1 MHECIY
7 RFSALGSDCELRL
20 FAAEKAAA
28 HEAGVTVSNEIARIE
43 ARCSRYRADSELSR
57 IDAAG
62 KAGASVEVDDET
74 QCRFFGFKSRRDGF
88 GSPCPSAAPL
98 KAGGACA
105 LVNSRPR
112 QQSKSRAKSASLLRW
127 DSNRAA

>member
-28 HEAGVTVSNEIARIE
+28 HEAGVAVSNEIARIE

-98 KAGGACA
+98 KAGGASA

>member
-1 MHECIY
+1 MGCRAALKRVFEKCTNASID
-7 RFSALGSDCELRL
+7 FSPFGPIVNCSL

-28 HEAGVTVSNEIARIE
+28 NEAGVAVSNEIARIE

-74 QCRFFGFKSRRDGF
+74 AAIRPPFHLT
-88 GSPCPSAAPL
+88 GSF
-98 KAGGACA
+98 
-105 LVNSRPR
+105 
-112 QQSKSRAKSASLLRW
+112 
-127 DSNRAA
+127 